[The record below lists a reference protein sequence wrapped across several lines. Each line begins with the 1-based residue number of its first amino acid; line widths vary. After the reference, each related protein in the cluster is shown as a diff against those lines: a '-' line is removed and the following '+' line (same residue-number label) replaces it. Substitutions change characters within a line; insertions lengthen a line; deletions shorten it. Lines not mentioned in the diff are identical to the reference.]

1 MPELP
6 EVEVTRRSFAGR
18 IAGARILDSW
28 LGKPLRWPLGASPEV
43 LKGRYVLAVR
53 RRGKYLLLDLDEGM
67 LMLHLGMSG
76 SVRFAPDL
84 PPRGP
89 HDHFELRTTKGIL
102 RLNDP
107 RRFGAVMLVEG
118 ENDPRAAKL
127 LDRLGVEPID
137 DQQVDL
143 DILTK
148 AFRCRPLAIKQVLL
162 SGTVIA
168 GLGNIY
174 ASEVLFYARIH
185 PETPASGLTRVQV
198 GRIWRAARDV
208 VDRAIEQG
216 GSSLRNYSDAKG
228 RNGNF
233 QFHTMVY
240 GRRGEPC
247 HVCGQSIEMV
257 RQGQRA
263 TYFCGYCQKRK

>member
-107 RRFGAVMLVEG
+107 RRFGAAMLVEG

-148 AFRCRPLAIKQVLL
+148 EFRCRPLAIKQVLL

>member
-1 MPELP
+1 
-6 EVEVTRRSFAGR
+6 
-18 IAGARILDSW
+18 
-28 LGKPLRWPLGASPEV
+28 
-43 LKGRYVLAVR
+43 
-53 RRGKYLLLDLDEGM
+53 
-67 LMLHLGMSG
+67 
-76 SVRFAPDL
+76 
-84 PPRGP
+84 
-89 HDHFELRTTKGIL
+89 
-102 RLNDP
+102 
-107 RRFGAVMLVEG
+107 MLVEG

-148 AFRCRPLAIKQVLL
+148 EFRCRPLAIKQVLL

-174 ASEVLFYARIH
+174 ASEVLFHARIH
-185 PETPASGLTRVQV
+185 PETPASGLTRIQV

-240 GRRGEPC
+240 GRRGQPC

>member
-18 IAGARILDSW
+18 IAGACILDSW
-28 LGKPLRWPLGASPEV
+28 FGKPLRWPLGASSEM

-174 ASEVLFYARIH
+174 ASEVLFHARIH

-240 GRRGEPC
+240 GRRGQPC